1 MATTNNSV
9 DNNMFSSLMSTRDLS
24 KFTLMRGVTDYANLE
39 AYNLYESSYS
49 FLVLVQVPEFMKKL
63 CDQNSEYK
71 KMFDTYCH
79 ILEYDFRGLSGID
92 NITAETGELTNGI
105 SNVEII
111 NKVTMQAA
119 SSFTMRYFERHGSV
133 ITRTHELFLRGIK
146 DPRTQVKHY
155 NGLIPKGLMEPGY
168 ENEVFS
174 FMYLVCDN
182 TLMNLE
188 KCIYIV
194 AAQPTGAQ
202 WDIYNSE
209 KGSIE
214 FKELDVEFKGYPIVG
229 RKINEKGKEFLD
241 WIRQNT
247 TWDEME
253 FNYTGV
259 DNMTP
264 YKKDIVNSNSTTASF
279 TSTNKNTM
287 SSTATNA

>member
-1 MATTNNSV
+1 MATTKNV

-229 RKINEKGKEFLD
+229 RKINEKGKEFLN

-253 FNYTGV
+253 FNYSGV

-264 YKKDIVNSNSTTASF
+264 YKKDIVNSNRTTASF

-287 SSTATNA
+287 SNTPTA

>member
-1 MATTNNSV
+1 MATTKNV

-79 ILEYDFRGLSGID
+79 ILEYDFRGLSCID

-229 RKINEKGKEFLD
+229 RKINEKGKEFLN

-253 FNYTGV
+253 FNYSGV

-264 YKKDIVNSNSTTASF
+264 YKKDIVNSNRTTASF

-287 SSTATNA
+287 SNTPTA

>member
-1 MATTNNSV
+1 MATTNSV

-264 YKKDIVNSNSTTASF
+264 YKKDIVNSSSNTASF

-287 SSTATNA
+287 SNTPTA

>member
-1 MATTNNSV
+1 MATTNSV

-188 KCIYIV
+188 KRIYIV

-264 YKKDIVNSNSTTASF
+264 YKKDIVNSSSNTASF
-279 TSTNKNTM
+279 TSTNKSTM
-287 SSTATNA
+287 TSI

>member
-1 MATTNNSV
+1 MATTNSV

-155 NGLIPKGLMEPGY
+155 NGLIRKGLMEPGY

-264 YKKDIVNSNSTTASF
+264 YKKDIVNSSSNTASF
-279 TSTNKNTM
+279 TSTNKSTM
-287 SSTATNA
+287 SSTI

>member
-1 MATTNNSV
+1 MATTNSV

-39 AYNLYESSYS
+39 AYNLDESSYS

-264 YKKDIVNSNSTTASF
+264 YKKDIVNSSSNTASF
-279 TSTNKNTM
+279 TSTNKSTM
-287 SSTATNA
+287 TSI

>member
-1 MATTNNSV
+1 MATTNSV

-264 YKKDIVNSNSTTASF
+264 YKKDIVNSSSNTASF
-279 TSTNKNTM
+279 TSTNKSTM
-287 SSTATNA
+287 SSTI

>member
-1 MATTNNSV
+1 MATTKNV

-253 FNYTGV
+253 FNYSGV

-264 YKKDIVNSNSTTASF
+264 YKKDIVNSSSNTASF
-279 TSTNKNTM
+279 TSTNKSTM
-287 SSTATNA
+287 TSI

>member
-1 MATTNNSV
+1 MATTNSV

-182 TLMNLE
+182 TLMYLE

-264 YKKDIVNSNSTTASF
+264 YKKDIVNSSSNTASF
-279 TSTNKNTM
+279 TSTNKSTM
-287 SSTATNA
+287 SSTI

>member
-1 MATTNNSV
+1 MATTNSV

-253 FNYTGV
+253 FNYSGV

-264 YKKDIVNSNSTTASF
+264 YKKDIVNSSSNTASF
-279 TSTNKNTM
+279 TSTNKSTM
-287 SSTATNA
+287 SSTI

>member
-1 MATTNNSV
+1 MATTNSV

-49 FLVLVQVPEFMKKL
+49 FLVLVQVPELRKKL
-63 CDQNSEYK
+63 CDQNSEDK

-264 YKKDIVNSNSTTASF
+264 YKKDIVNSSSNTASF
-279 TSTNKNTM
+279 TSTNKSTM
-287 SSTATNA
+287 TSI

>member
-1 MATTNNSV
+1 MATTNSV

-49 FLVLVQVPEFMKKL
+49 FLVLVQVPEFMKRL

-264 YKKDIVNSNSTTASF
+264 YKKDIVNSSSNTASF
-279 TSTNKNTM
+279 TSTNKSTM
-287 SSTATNA
+287 SATV

>member
-1 MATTNNSV
+1 MATTNSV

-182 TLMNLE
+182 TLMNRE

-247 TWDEME
+247 TWGEME

-264 YKKDIVNSNSTTASF
+264 YKKDIVNSSSNTASF
-279 TSTNKNTM
+279 TSTNKSTM
-287 SSTATNA
+287 SSTI

>member
-1 MATTNNSV
+1 MATTNSV

-49 FLVLVQVPEFMKKL
+49 FLILVQVPEFMKKL

-264 YKKDIVNSNSTTASF
+264 YKKDIVNSSSNTASF
-279 TSTNKNTM
+279 TSTNKSTM
-287 SSTATNA
+287 SATV

>member
-1 MATTNNSV
+1 MATTKNV

-229 RKINEKGKEFLD
+229 RKINEKGKEFLN

-253 FNYTGV
+253 FNYSGV

-264 YKKDIVNSNSTTASF
+264 YKKDIVNSNRTTASF
-279 TSTNKNTM
+279 ISTNKNTM
-287 SSTATNA
+287 SNTPTA

>member
-1 MATTNNSV
+1 MATTNSV

-264 YKKDIVNSNSTTASF
+264 YKKDIVNSSSNTAAF
-279 TSTNKNTM
+279 TSTNKSTM
-287 SSTATNA
+287 SSTI

>member
-1 MATTNNSV
+1 MATTNSV

-229 RKINEKGKEFLD
+229 RKINEKGKEFLN

-253 FNYTGV
+253 FNYSGV

-264 YKKDIVNSNSTTASF
+264 YKKDIVNSSSNTASF
-279 TSTNKNTM
+279 TSTNKSTM
-287 SSTATNA
+287 TSI

>member
-1 MATTNNSV
+1 
-9 DNNMFSSLMSTRDLS
+9 
-24 KFTLMRGVTDYANLE
+24 
-39 AYNLYESSYS
+39 
-49 FLVLVQVPEFMKKL
+49 
-63 CDQNSEYK
+63 
-71 KMFDTYCH
+71 
-79 ILEYDFRGLSGID
+79 
-92 NITAETGELTNGI
+92 
-105 SNVEII
+105 
-111 NKVTMQAA
+111 
-119 SSFTMRYFERHGSV
+119 
-133 ITRTHELFLRGIK
+133 
-146 DPRTQVKHY
+146 
-155 NGLIPKGLMEPGY
+155 MEPGY

-229 RKINEKGKEFLD
+229 RKINEKGKEFLN

-264 YKKDIVNSNSTTASF
+264 YKKDIVNSSRTTASF

-287 SSTATNA
+287 SNTPTA

>member
-1 MATTNNSV
+1 MATTKNV

-146 DPRTQVKHY
+146 DPRTQIKTY
-155 NGLIPKGLMEPGY
+155 KGLLNDIDVKKSKIREIELAVSESRIADRGNIFTNVNLLQHITIHY
-168 ENEVFS
+168 TA
-174 FMYLVCDN
+174 VC
-182 TLMNLE
+182 
-188 KCIYIV
+188 
-194 AAQPTGAQ
+194 
-202 WDIYNSE
+202 
-209 KGSIE
+209 
-214 FKELDVEFKGYPIVG
+214 G
-229 RKINEKGKEFLD
+229 RTHHA
-241 WIRQNT
+241 IRR
-247 TWDEME
+247 
-253 FNYTGV
+253 
-259 DNMTP
+259 
-264 YKKDIVNSNSTTASF
+264 
-279 TSTNKNTM
+279 
-287 SSTATNA
+287 

>member
-1 MATTNNSV
+1 MATTNSV

-287 SSTATNA
+287 SSAN

>member
-1 MATTNNSV
+1 MATTNSV

-264 YKKDIVNSNSTTASF
+264 YKKDIVNSSSNTASF
-279 TSTNKNTM
+279 TNTNKSTM
-287 SSTATNA
+287 SSTI

>member
-1 MATTNNSV
+1 MATTNSV

-174 FMYLVCDN
+174 FMCLVCDN

-229 RKINEKGKEFLD
+229 RKINEKGKEFLN

-253 FNYTGV
+253 FNYSGV

-264 YKKDIVNSNSTTASF
+264 YKKDIVNSNRTTASF

-287 SSTATNA
+287 SNTPTA

>member
-1 MATTNNSV
+1 MATTNSV

-229 RKINEKGKEFLD
+229 RKINEKGKEFLN

-253 FNYTGV
+253 FNYSGV

-264 YKKDIVNSNSTTASF
+264 YKKDIVNSSSNTASF
-279 TSTNKNTM
+279 TSTNKSTM
-287 SSTATNA
+287 SSTI

>member
-1 MATTNNSV
+1 MATTNSV

-24 KFTLMRGVTDYANLE
+24 KFTLMRGVTDYATLE

-264 YKKDIVNSNSTTASF
+264 YKKDIVNSSSNTASF
-279 TSTNKNTM
+279 TSTNKSTM
-287 SSTATNA
+287 SSTI

>member
-1 MATTNNSV
+1 MATTKNV

-253 FNYTGV
+253 FNYSGV

-264 YKKDIVNSNSTTASF
+264 YKKDIVNSNRTTASF

-287 SSTATNA
+287 SNTPTA

>member
-1 MATTNNSV
+1 MATTNSV

-24 KFTLMRGVTDYANLE
+24 KFTLMRGVTDDANLE

-264 YKKDIVNSNSTTASF
+264 YKKDIVNSSSNTASF
-279 TSTNKNTM
+279 TSTNKSTM
-287 SSTATNA
+287 TSI

>member
-1 MATTNNSV
+1 MATTNSV

-229 RKINEKGKEFLD
+229 RKINEKGKEFLN

-264 YKKDIVNSNSTTASF
+264 YKKDIVNSSSNTASF
-279 TSTNKNTM
+279 TSTNKSTM
-287 SSTATNA
+287 SSTI

>member
-1 MATTNNSV
+1 MATTKNV

-229 RKINEKGKEFLD
+229 RKINEKGKEFLN

-264 YKKDIVNSNSTTASF
+264 YKKDIVNSSSNTASF
-279 TSTNKNTM
+279 TSTNKSTM
-287 SSTATNA
+287 TSI

>member
-1 MATTNNSV
+1 MATTKNV

-264 YKKDIVNSNSTTASF
+264 YKKDIVNSSSNTASF
-279 TSTNKNTM
+279 TSTNKSTM
-287 SSTATNA
+287 SSTI

>member
-1 MATTNNSV
+1 MATTNSV

-253 FNYTGV
+253 FNYSGV

-264 YKKDIVNSNSTTASF
+264 YKKDIVNSSSNTASF
-279 TSTNKNTM
+279 TSTNKSTM
-287 SSTATNA
+287 TSI

>member
-1 MATTNNSV
+1 MATTKNV

-264 YKKDIVNSNSTTASF
+264 YKKDIVNSNRTTASF

-287 SSTATNA
+287 SNTPTA

>member
-1 MATTNNSV
+1 MATTNSV

-119 SSFTMRYFERHGSV
+119 GSFTMRYFERHGSV

-264 YKKDIVNSNSTTASF
+264 YKKDIVNSSSNTASF
-279 TSTNKNTM
+279 TSTNKSTM
-287 SSTATNA
+287 TSI

>member
-1 MATTNNSV
+1 MATTNSV

-264 YKKDIVNSNSTTASF
+264 YKKDIVNSNRTTASF

-287 SSTATNA
+287 SNTPTV

>member
-1 MATTNNSV
+1 MATTNSV

-24 KFTLMRGVTDYANLE
+24 KFTLMRGVTGYANLE

-264 YKKDIVNSNSTTASF
+264 YKKDIVNSSSNTASF
-279 TSTNKNTM
+279 TSTNKSTM
-287 SSTATNA
+287 SSTI

>member
-1 MATTNNSV
+1 MAITKNV

-229 RKINEKGKEFLD
+229 RKINEKGKEFLN

-253 FNYTGV
+253 FNYSGV

-264 YKKDIVNSNSTTASF
+264 YKKDIVNSNRTTASF

-287 SSTATNA
+287 SNTPTA

>member
-1 MATTNNSV
+1 MATTNSV

-253 FNYTGV
+253 FNYSGV

-264 YKKDIVNSNSTTASF
+264 YKKDIVNSSRTTASF

-287 SSTATNA
+287 SNTPTA

>member
-1 MATTNNSV
+1 MATTTNSV

-264 YKKDIVNSNSTTASF
+264 YKKDIVNSSSNTASF
-279 TSTNKNTM
+279 TSTNKSTM
-287 SSTATNA
+287 TSI

>member
-1 MATTNNSV
+1 MANSI
-9 DNNMFSSLMSTRDLS
+9 DNNMFSSLMTTRDLS

-39 AYNLYESSYS
+39 AYNLYETSYS
-49 FLVLVQVPEFMKKL
+49 FLVLIQVPEFMKEL
-63 CDQNSEYK
+63 CKQNDEYR

-79 ILEYDFRGLSGID
+79 ILEYDFRGLNGID

-119 SSFTMRYFERHGSV
+119 STFTMRYFERHGSV

-155 NGLIPKGLMEPGY
+155 NGLIPAGIMEPGY
-168 ENEVFS
+168 EKEVFS
-174 FMYLVCDN
+174 FLYLVTDN

-188 KCIYIV
+188 KCVYVV
-194 AAQPTGAQ
+194 AAQPTNSQ

-214 FKELDVEFKGYPIVG
+214 FRELDVEFRGYPIVG
-229 RKINEKGKEFLD
+229 RKINEKGKEILD
-241 WIRQNT
+241 WIRDNT
-247 TWDEME
+247 CWDESE
-253 FNYTGV
+253 FEYTGV
-259 DNMTP
+259 NDMKP
-264 YKKDIVNSNSTTASF
+264 YNETLI
-279 TSTNKNTM
+279 TSGGEEV
-287 SSTATNA
+287 SW

>member
-1 MATTNNSV
+1 MATTKNV

-264 YKKDIVNSNSTTASF
+264 YKKDIVNSSSNTASF
-279 TSTNKNTM
+279 TSTNKSTM
-287 SSTATNA
+287 TSI

>member
-1 MATTNNSV
+1 
-9 DNNMFSSLMSTRDLS
+9 
-24 KFTLMRGVTDYANLE
+24 MRGVTDYANLE

-279 TSTNKNTM
+279 ASTNKSTM
-287 SSTATNA
+287 SATV